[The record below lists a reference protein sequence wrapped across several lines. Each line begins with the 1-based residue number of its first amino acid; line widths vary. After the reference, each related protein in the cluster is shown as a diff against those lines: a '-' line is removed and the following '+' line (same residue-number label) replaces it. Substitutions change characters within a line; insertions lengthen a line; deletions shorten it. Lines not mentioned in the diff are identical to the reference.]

1 MKDSENGWSKEVKN
15 KIQKQKRESL
25 SYKLMHEDASS
36 LFNKYDRVFSIISIS
51 LATLTATGSLGS
63 ETFNDS
69 VIYRVMVAI
78 ILYLIAFLT
87 AINGYFNW
95 ARVSEKHKIYSLKF
109 LWLHNQIY
117 NELSLKINDRDDGYY
132 YMNWVDDEFDN
143 YLSENPTIPSKI
155 RIKVYKDNPILE
167 QDTRDLFEVV
177 SSRASSE
184 DNDVPKVNEEN
195 EVNEVNE
202 ESRNVKF
209 QIQTINPR
217 GVKATSS
224 VKSVRH
230 QYEMN
235 RLTNQ

>member
-15 KIQKQKRESL
+15 KMQKQKRKSL
-25 SYKLMHEDASS
+25 SYKIMHEDAST

-78 ILYLIAFLT
+78 ILYLIAFIT
-87 AINGYFNW
+87 AINSYFNW

-117 NELSLKINDRDDGYY
+117 NQLSLKIDDRDDGYY
-132 YMNWVDDEFDN
+132 YMKWVDDEFDN

-167 QDTRDLFEVV
+167 QDTRELFEVV
-177 SSRASSE
+177 SLVSSVSSGA
-184 DNDVPKVNEEN
+184 NDVPKVNEVK

-209 QIQTINPR
+209 QIKTS
-217 GVKATSS
+217 KATSS
-224 VKSVRH
+224 LRH